1 VPVQRG
7 ALHGI
12 QSAMTAHRVLLASAV
27 SVLLGPALPGTVHA
41 ELDRELYARIL
52 LDHTVEVSDIAGT
65 RVDYQALRGPTAGDW
80 RHLVE
85 GLADADPGASAQAR
99 LAFWID
105 VYNILAIDMVA
116 RNDPADSIRDV
127 GSLFRSVWKLPAGVV
142 GGRTV
147 TLDEVE
153 HAILRPMGEPRV
165 HAAIVCASLSCPPLL
180 REPYRAETLDAQLTG
195 NTRRFL
201 ADPRKGVRVDEAGS
215 AIYLS
220 QIFGWFEED
229 FEAGGGV
236 LAFVARH
243 GPPPVS
249 DFLAAR
255 EGQVAVRKLDYDW
268 SLNAVH

>member
-1 VPVQRG
+1 MPAR
-7 ALHGI
+7 
-12 QSAMTAHRVLLASAV
+12 RVLLASLLASAV
-27 SVLLGPALPGTVHA
+27 LGSAFPAAVHA
-41 ELDRELYARIL
+41 ELDRDLYARLL

-65 RVDYQALRGPTAGDW
+65 RVDYEALGGPAAGDW
-80 RHLVE
+80 RQLVE
-85 GLADADPGASAQAR
+85 GLADADPEALTSRSAR

-105 VYNILAIDMVA
+105 VYNILAIDMVV
-116 RNDPADSIRDV
+116 RHGPVESSRDI
-127 GSLFRSVWKLPAGVV
+127 GSLFRPVWKLPAGVV

-201 ADPRKGVRVDEAGS
+201 ADPRKGVRVDEMEA

-220 QIFGWFEED
+220 RIFDWFEED

-236 LAFVARH
+236 LAFVGRYGPGSVSAFLEAR
-243 GPPPVS
+243 GGDV
-249 DFLAAR
+249 DV
-255 EGQVAVRKLDYDW
+255 EKLGYDW
-268 SLNAVH
+268 NLNAVH